1 MANTKMFVHFGNTK
15 TQFINDPAGLPT
27 KYYNSIV
34 FIKGDANGDGSCIYT
49 HGTYFANFKE
59 FISAYMA
66 ALNYV
71 KGVNVDGTNYNA
83 AAGGGYLAFS
93 ASDPS
98 TVAVNAGHSGI
109 TIGLTSDFINKVNST
124 ATLADNTS
132 KALGAATDAAK
143 ADGSAFARIAKLVES
158 VAALQGEGSGSIEDQ
173 ITAAIEKLA
182 VDAKAG
188 DYVASI
194 SQEDGKIVP
203 VMGTFNFDEAGSAAT
218 AEQNAKDYA
227 KSYADGL
234 ASNYEVAGAAK
245 TAEDNAKAYAD
256 GLASNYDAAGSAA
269 AVEAKLTTHTEDAVA
284 HVTAAERADWNAAKT
299 AIDTF
304 LKDADMTAD
313 AVDTLKELQTYMTT
327 DGEAAAELVGR
338 VATLEAIDHDAYKAA
353 DTALEKSLKGYV
365 DGKDTAMDTRV
376 KVLEGRDVYVKSD
389 VDSAIADAKKAGTDA
404 AAAVT
409 TLANGA
415 VKTNTEAIKVING
428 DGAGSIA
435 KAKADAIADAAAK
448 LKAVTDTLKSAAFT
462 EVATLES
469 TMDSKD
475 ATNLAAAKTYADDL
489 FAWEEL

>member
-1 MANTKMFVHFGNTK
+1 MANKMFVHYGHTK
-15 TQFINDPAGLPT
+15 AEFIAAGLPT
-27 KYYNSIV
+27 TYNNSIV
-34 FIKGDANGDGSCIYT
+34 FIKGDANGNGSCIYT
-49 HGTYFANFKE
+49 HGTYFANFQE
-59 FISAYMA
+59 FIAKYVE

-71 KGVNVDGTNYNA
+71 KGVNVSGTNYNA
-83 AAGGGYLAFS
+83 AAGGGYLAFA

-98 TVAVNAGHSGI
+98 TVAVNADRNGI
-109 TIGLTSDFINKVNST
+109 TIGLTPEFINTVSST

-132 KALGAATDAAK
+132 KTLGATTDAAK

-245 TAEDNAKAYAD
+245 TAEDNAKAYTDSKVD
-256 GLASNYDAAGSAA
+256 GKFDAAGSAA
-269 AVEAKLTTHTEDAVA
+269 AVEAKLTTHTGDAVA
-284 HVTAAERADWNAAKT
+284 HITATERTAWNNAKT
-299 AIDTF
+299 AIEAF
-304 LKDADMTAD
+304 LKDADMTAE

-327 DGEAAAELVGR
+327 DGEAAAQLVGR

-376 KVLEGRDVYVKSD
+376 KVLEGHDVYVKSE
-389 VDSAIADAKKAGTDA
+389 VNAAISDAKKAGTDA

-415 VKTNTEAIKVING
+415 VKTNTDAIAVING
-428 DGAGSIA
+428 EGAGSIA

-448 LKAVTDTLKSAAFT
+448 LKDVTDTLKSAAFT

-489 FAWEEL
+489 FAWEEID